1 MVCPKRMDRADGLS
15 TRMNLADSVSGK
27 NEPTVVDALSQKHFL
42 GSKYFK
48 ILHEHFRDMGG
59 AVLGGGG
66 ETYISRYG
74 RCCFKIW
81 EVLYW
86 GGWGA

>member
-1 MVCPKRMDRADGLS
+1 MRDVDKCTGY
-15 TRMNLADSVSGK
+15 SVR
-27 NEPTVVDALSQKHFL
+27 TLSQKHFL